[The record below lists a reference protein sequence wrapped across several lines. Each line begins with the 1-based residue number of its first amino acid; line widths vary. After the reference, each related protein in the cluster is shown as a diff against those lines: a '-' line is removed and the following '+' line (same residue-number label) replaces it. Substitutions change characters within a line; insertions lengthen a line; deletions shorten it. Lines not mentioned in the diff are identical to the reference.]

1 MKPIR
6 DISELFQAKEVVLGE
21 AECDCGEIVEHVETI
36 VPIGPKKGEKMVY
49 KRGCK
54 CEEIEMARKLRM
66 KHEEL
71 QAKKF
76 SKLFAEE
83 SLINNDLIDATFRNY
98 IPYNEEQK
106 NARKELAHFAHNFN
120 PDKPVTYIL
129 TGPFGVGKS
138 HLAYATCKHI
148 LQESEK
154 RMMAGEGR
162 GHSVLFLS
170 VPKLLTKIQSTYNKN
185 SDVSE
190 DDLLNYIAKVDLLVL
205 DDIGAEYKS
214 TSKWTQ
220 SKLFEIVDS
229 RVGRSTIYTTNSDV
243 SEFNAVFGA
252 RIASRMQRQS
262 YLLELDGTDQRK
274 ATAKVGGQYIQG
286 GNDNA

>member
-6 DISELFQAKEVVLGE
+6 DISALFQAKEVVLGE

-54 CEEIEMARKLRM
+54 CEEIEMARQLRM
-66 KHEEL
+66 KHE
-71 QAKKF
+71 QQKAQRF
-76 SKLFAEE
+76 SELFAEE
-83 SLINNDLIDATFRNY
+83 SLINNDLIDATFKNY
-98 IPYNEEQK
+98 IPYNEDQK
-106 NARKELAHFAHNFN
+106 NARKELAHFAHNFD

-148 LQESEK
+148 LSESEK

-170 VPKLLTKIQSTYNKN
+170 VPKLLTKIQSTYNKD
-185 SDVSE
+185 SGIKE
-190 DDLLNYIAKVDLLVL
+190 DELLNYIGTVDLLVL

-214 TSKWTQ
+214 ASKWAQ

-229 RVGRSTIYTTNSDV
+229 RVGRSMIYTTNLTV
-243 SEFNAVFGA
+243 AEFDTGFGA
-252 RIASRMQRQS
+252 RISSRMQRHS
-262 YLLELDGTDQRK
+262 YILELSGADQRK
-274 ATAKVGGQYIQG
+274 ATVQFGGQYIDEG
-286 GNDNA
+286 EEKK